1 MRYLRADLPY
11 SRARF
16 VLATL
21 TRTLARSHVY
31 RQRDVPALEVRLLDG
46 HRRVATDGEVG
57 PLGSRFRFHA
67 EQGAL
72 SVYREQ

>member
-1 MRYLRADLPY
+1 MPF

-21 TRTLARSHVY
+21 TRTLHTSHVY
-31 RQRDVPALEVRLLDG
+31 RELDAPRLRVDLLDG

-57 PLGSRFRFHA
+57 PLANRFEFESRPR
-67 EQGAL
+67 AL
-72 SVYREQ
+72 CVYR